1 MKILL
6 IETSRT
12 YSSGSKGIRMSLPLG
27 LLYIATPLEKAGYSV
42 SIYSCLCSPSTR
54 VLEHEGVIHHGVD
67 DDDFKEMVIKEKPD
81 IVGISCP
88 FTAQFDQYVYAS
100 QLVKEVDQNIFVVGG
115 GPHFSVCGSNFLL
128 KNLNTDCYI
137 SGEGEEPMLALV
149 ANTVNN
155 ISLNGIPGIT
165 YRNKN
170 DGTIKSMPNEYFKE
184 MDDLEFPAYHL
195 FNMDL
200 YFEYQRNGCKGYNG
214 PISAR
219 LDQDG
224 KRTVSIITS
233 RGCPFKC
240 TFCSVA
246 LHMGKPVRAHSSEYI
261 IKHIQLLV
269 DYYSIEHI
277 FFEDDNLTFRV
288 ERMQNISEEMTRK
301 KFNLTWS
308 TPNGVRADK
317 LTKPLIM
324 SMKESGCTGLII
336 GTESGD
342 QNTLDNIVKKD
353 LDLKTVVKVAAWC
366 KELDISLTSFFV
378 IGFPKE
384 TIKTIQNTID
394 FAVMLYGEY
403 NVLPLLNNATPL
415 IGSELYDIAVKDQL
429 LVTDVTPD
437 ALSTATQPLS
447 GVGLIKTND
456 FSPSDLF
463 NFAKQLDERIGAI
476 NPDFDVSYHT

>member
-12 YSSGSKGIRMSLPLG
+12 YSRGTKGIRMSLPLG
-27 LLYIATPLEKAGYSV
+27 LLYTAASLENAKYSV
-42 SIYSCLCSPSTR
+42 SIYSCLCSQSTR
-54 VLEHEGVIHHGVD
+54 VIEHEGVIHHGVD
-67 DDDFKEMVIKEKPD
+67 DDDFKDMIIKEDPD

-88 FTAQFDQYVYAS
+88 FTAQFDQYLYAS
-100 QLVKEVDQNIFVVGG
+100 KLVKEVDKNIFVVGG
-115 GPHFSVCGSNFLL
+115 GPHFSVCGSSFLL
-128 KNLNTDCYI
+128 KNLDTDCYI
-137 SGEGEEPMLALV
+137 SGEGEEPILTLV
-149 ANTVNN
+149 DNMVNN
-155 ISLNGIPGIT
+155 ISFDGIPGIT
-165 YRNKN
+165 YRDKN
-170 DGTIKSMPNEYFKE
+170 DDTIKSTPNEYFKA
-184 MDDLEFPAYHL
+184 MDDLPFPAYHL
-195 FNMDL
+195 FNMEL
-200 YFEYQRNGCKGYNG
+200 YFDYQKNGCKGHDG

-219 LDQDG
+219 LDQGG
-224 KRTVSIITS
+224 KRTVSVITS

-246 LHMGKPVRAHSSEYI
+246 LHMGKPVRAHGSEYI
-261 IKHIQLLV
+261 IRHIQLLV
-269 DYYSIEHI
+269 DHYSIEHI

-288 ERMQNISEEMTRK
+288 NRVQEIVDKMIK
-301 KFNLTWS
+301 KEFNLTWS

-342 QNTLDNIVKKD
+342 QDTLNNIIKKE
-353 LDLKTVVKVAAWC
+353 LDLKTVVKVASWC
-366 KELDISLTSFFV
+366 KDIDIGLTSFFV
-378 IGFPKE
+378 IGFPDE
-384 TIKTIQNTID
+384 TKKAIQNTID
-394 FAVMLYGEY
+394 FAVMLYKKY

-447 GVGLIKTND
+447 GVGLIKTDD
-456 FSPSDLF
+456 FSPSDLYA
-463 NFAKQLDERIGAI
+463 FAKQLNKRMGDI